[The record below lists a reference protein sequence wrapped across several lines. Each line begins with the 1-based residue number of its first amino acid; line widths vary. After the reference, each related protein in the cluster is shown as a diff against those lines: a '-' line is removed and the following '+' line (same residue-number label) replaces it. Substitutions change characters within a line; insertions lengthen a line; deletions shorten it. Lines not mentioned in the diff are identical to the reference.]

1 MKISDV
7 MTSEVEVV
15 HPDATLREAAEKMKA
30 LDVGPL
36 PVCDGQRLLGMVT
49 DRDITVRATAEGKDP
64 NTTPV
69 RDVMTASVV
78 YCYADQDVSEAANLM
93 EREQI
98 RRIVVLDRAKNLVGV
113 VSLGDL
119 ATGGASRKLTGK
131 ALEGVSEPESGGG
144 AGKLI
149 GLGLLAVVL
158 VVLALSPLL
167 LDQDGE
173 GGEGGDGTTASVP

>member
-1 MKISDV
+1 MKVSDV

-36 PVCDGQRLLGMVT
+36 PVCDGQRLLGVVT

-78 YCYADQDVSEAANLM
+78 YCYADQDISEASSLM
-93 EREQI
+93 QKEQI

-119 ATGGASRKLTGK
+119 ATSGASRKLTGR
-131 ALEGVSEPESGGG
+131 ALEGVSEPEHGGG
-144 AGKLI
+144 AGRLVGLI
-149 GLGLLAVVL
+149 TLVLLVGAVALAVLGGGDVG
-158 VVLALSPLL
+158 
-167 LDQDGE
+167 DG
-173 GGEGGDGTTASVP
+173 GGEGTAP

>member
-1 MKISDV
+1 MKVSDV

-36 PVCDGQRLLGMVT
+36 PVCDGQRLQGMVT

-78 YCYADQDVSEAANLM
+78 YCYADQDVSEAASLM

-98 RRIVVLDRAKNLVGV
+98 RRVVVLDRAKNLVGV

-119 ATGGASRKLTGK
+119 ATGGASRKLTGR
-131 ALEGVSEPESGGG
+131 ALEGVSEPEHGGGG
-144 AGKLI
+144 AGRII
-149 GLGLLAVVL
+149 GLLTLVLLVGAVALAVL
-158 VVLALSPLL
+158 GGG
-167 LDQDGE
+167 DMGDG
-173 GGEGGDGTTASVP
+173 GGEGTAP